1 MADERLAAILG
12 ACVEARMRGR
22 ALDVQC
28 LCRTH
33 PDLAA
38 AIREHLALLDLMDLV
53 LGGTPSEGSGD
64 PSRRIGGNDPR
75 DEEAGMGWGRMFFLG
90 NIGQQLDIEEQ
101 REEMRKLR
109 REVRRARRGGGEGVA
124 ALEER
129 VGRLERENDEL
140 RLYLAALIRHL
151 GRRRALD
158 PTELAR
164 VVAEID
170 AEDGAADGRYEGPIS
185 G

>member
-1 MADERLAAILG
+1 
-12 ACVEARMRGR
+12 
-22 ALDVQC
+22 
-28 LCRTH
+28 
-33 PDLAA
+33 
-38 AIREHLALLDLMDLV
+38 
-53 LGGTPSEGSGD
+53 
-64 PSRRIGGNDPR
+64 
-75 DEEAGMGWGRMFFLG
+75 MGWGRMFFLG

-109 REVRRARRGGGEGVA
+109 RELRRARREDGGGA
-124 ALEER
+124 AAAMEER

-151 GRRRALD
+151 GRRGGVE

-164 VVAEID
+164 VVSEID
-170 AEDGAADGRYEGPIS
+170 AGDGAADGRYEGPLS

>member
-1 MADERLAAILG
+1 MVDERLAAILG

-22 ALDVQC
+22 APDVEA
-28 LCRTH
+28 LCRAH

-38 AIREHLALLDLMDLV
+38 SLREHLALLELMDRAFA
-53 LGGTPSEGSGD
+53 GGGEAPGE

-75 DEEAGMGWGRMFFLG
+75 NEEAGMGWGRMFFLG

-109 REVRRARRGGGEGVA
+109 RELRRSRRGDGGEAAV

-129 VGRLERENDEL
+129 VGRIERENDEL

-151 GRRRALD
+151 GRRGGLD
-158 PTELAR
+158 PTALAR
-164 VVAEID
+164 VVSEID